1 MGLRCLL
8 GHDFGEPELE
18 REREENGEEMVVTIR
33 EVKTCIRCGET
44 RVVSENKE
52 VTAVPGAE
60 SALDDPGADEF
71 AAETELTGDT
81 IEEQFD
87 DDDEFEPPE
96 SAEEDDGIILD
107 DGDDGPEQ
115 EPERRPGEWPEAN
128 VGDDGDDR
136 MPTVEEVE
144 ATSQDGADDADAGVD
159 ATTET
164 DATSW
169 PAVDGEDEGFDA
181 EPSDGTSTDVTF
193 GGLAPERSDYDTEYE
208 GHDGY
213 DAEFIANGDEQLN
226 GANDTADGFTRAES
240 AAVELET
247 ESSDVPTEYVCPECG
262 LTRPSNGSSLRA
274 GDICPECRRG
284 YIAERER

>member
-8 GHDFGEPELE
+8 GHDFGETELE

-33 EVKTCIRCGET
+33 EVKTCDRCGET
-44 RVVSENKE
+44 QIVSENKE
-52 VTAVPGAE
+52 VTAVPGPD
-60 SALDDPGADEF
+60 SALGDDDATTGV

-81 IEEQFD
+81 IEEQFEGD
-87 DDDEFEPPE
+87 DDFEPPQ

-107 DGDDGPEQ
+107 DEETAEP
-115 EPERRPGEWPEAN
+115 EPERQPGEWPEAN
-128 VGDDGDDR
+128 VGDDSDDR

-144 ATSQDGADDADAGVD
+144 GAEAADEGGSDADA
-159 ATTET
+159 T
-164 DATSW
+164 DDPTPW
-169 PAVDGEDEGFDA
+169 PEVDGDDEGFDA
-181 EPSDGTSTDVTF
+181 EPSDGSPSDVTF
-193 GGLAPERSDYDTEYE
+193 GGLAPERADDETEYE
-208 GHDGY
+208 SRNGY

-226 GANDTADGFTRAES
+226 GASDTADGFTRDES

-247 ESSDVPTEYVCPECG
+247 RSEDVPTEYVCPECG